1 MERKAPDNSA
11 VVHAMSER
19 FRRLIRTL
27 VRGNARRARSLAAR
41 MRDQVDTLG
50 EPIALQNL
58 IEDMAQGQAFRN
70 AFINIPS
77 AVPGIGTVI
86 SWVLISVADFFTLD
100 QGVTLIL
107 ALGILGGLDPDD
119 HQQMEDL
126 AILVIGEA
134 YGLEPSGPERDSGT
148 VARKIITSLLPRRY
162 VNIGASRW
170 AKAFVK
176 RLLPFR
182 RKSRLLPA
190 GFGIAM
196 AAWDAYESIVKVGR
210 IAQRELAFRVR
221 EKNLG

>member
-1 MERKAPDNSA
+1 M
-11 VVHAMSER
+11 
-19 FRRLIRTL
+19 
-27 VRGNARRARSLAAR
+27 
-41 MRDQVDTLG
+41 DTLG

-70 AFINIPS
+70 AFIKHTLRG
-77 AVPGIGTVI
+77 AGHRYGHLLGVDQRGGLLHPG
-86 SWVLISVADFFTLD
+86 SRRH
-100 QGVTLIL
+100 LIL